1 MKDCR
6 RPVYLITAKE
16 KELRKIDSDLLIALD
31 ENDVMTFRM
40 CLKQHNVD
48 VNDLYIIPAEEI
60 PDAIMAAQTF
70 LHRALFSNSMD
81 VFQLLLNSRANPRLK
96 DQCGRS
102 VIDKVFQSQRPDK
115 LEIGKKLVDAG
126 IGVREIKASAEY
138 DKSMAKELLH
148 YLKNQKKPRVIAR
161 DKFRLRHKKNTG
173 RFRV

>member
-31 ENDVMTFRM
+31 ENDTLTFRM
-40 CLKQHNVD
+40 CLKQHNIN

-60 PDAIMAAQTF
+60 PDATMAAQTF
-70 LHRALFSNSMD
+70 LHRAFFKGSMD
-81 VFQLLLNSRANPRLK
+81 VFQFLLNSRANPRLK

-102 VIDKVFQSQRPDK
+102 VIDKVFQSHRPDK

-126 IGVREIKASAEY
+126 IGVREIKASAGC

-148 YLKNQKKPRVIAR
+148 YLKNRKKPKLITRG
-161 DKFRLRHKKNTG
+161 KFQYRNKKNTG